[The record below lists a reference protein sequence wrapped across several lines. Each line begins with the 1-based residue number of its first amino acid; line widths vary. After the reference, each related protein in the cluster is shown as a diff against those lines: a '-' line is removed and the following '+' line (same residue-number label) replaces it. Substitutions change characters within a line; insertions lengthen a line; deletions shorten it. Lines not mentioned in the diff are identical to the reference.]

1 MQSPEYE
8 GEQLPD
14 GMRTISVEASKSSA
28 RAPSLLRLNG
38 LGSLSRANGLR
49 LKNGDVIVAVNG
61 QIFNGNE
68 NDLNEALTLDD
79 VEARTLVTISRG
91 RVMFDVLTAGPLG
104 GDYEFAEPELAN
116 DITQAFQTY
125 QVDAIDRY
133 EPFEVMRKIN
143 RECLVFFSYSD
154 PATLCISCCVAL
166 TEPYLGTN
174 VCCNRG
180 LRPCYCGASL
190 TICAHLCSYMCLFR
204 SRTGWHFAQL
214 WAFPRAYA
222 VAVCCRTFN

>member
-8 GEQLPD
+8 GEQLTD
-14 GMRTISVEASKSSA
+14 DMRTVNVETNPRRVRPVCCVSMGWAVV
-28 RAPSLLRLNG
+28 
-38 LGSLSRANGLR
+38 SRANGLR

-68 NDLNEALTLDD
+68 NDLNEALTLED

-91 RVMFDVLTAGPLG
+91 TVMFDVLTAGPLG

-143 RECLVFFSYSD
+143 RECLVFSAIPTQLLMFFL
-154 PATLCISCCVAL
+154 LCGCYRTVF
-166 TEPYLGTN
+166 G
-174 VCCNRG
+174 NR
-180 LRPCYCGASL
+180 
-190 TICAHLCSYMCLFR
+190 CL
-204 SRTGWHFAQL
+204 
-214 WAFPRAYA
+214 P
-222 VAVCCRTFN
+222 